1 MNPRRKLRLGELLVE
16 QKLLT
21 PEQLQQAVAYQKQRG
36 GQLGWILVELDL
48 LAEEQILKAL
58 SEQLLLPVIDLRQYT
73 FESETVRL
81 LPESQ
86 SRRHKAIVLRN
97 DGDALVVGMV
107 DPTDIL
113 AYDSMRTLLNKPI
126 KLALVRE
133 SELTQAIDTV
143 YRRTDEIIT
152 LAEQLGAEISQG
164 QFDLAHL
171 SIGGTGADASAAD
184 DAPVV
189 RLLHSM
195 FEDASQVH
203 ASDIH
208 IEPEEHL
215 LRVRQR
221 IDGFLHEQIIDETRI
236 ASALVTR
243 LKLMSGLD
251 ISEKRLPQDGR
262 FNIKVKGVRL
272 DVRLSTMPVQ
282 HGESI
287 VMRLLDQSAGL
298 LSLEESGMPRDLLER
313 FRKLIRRPNGMV
325 LVTGPTGSGKTT
337 TLYGA
342 LNEINVP
349 EHKIITV
356 EDPVEYRLPRI
367 NQVQIHTK
375 IELSFSRVL
384 RSALRQDPDIIMV
397 GEMRDPETAEIGVR
411 AAMTGHLVLSTLH
424 TNDAIST
431 INRLVDMGVAGYMVA
446 TALNAVLAQRLVRRI
461 CDSCAQTY
469 SPTPGERVWLEVNAG
484 SRVASAKLRH
494 GAGCQYCNQ
503 TGYRGRIG
511 IYELLEIDRTLADL
525 LRRADYREFE
535 RVALRQPS
543 FRTLAQCGVDYVVQG
558 ITTVAEVIRVTGLPD
573 EDPAPVSA
581 AVATA

>member
-21 PEQLQQAVAYQKQRG
+21 QEQLQQAVNIQKQRG
-36 GQLGWILVELDL
+36 GQLGWILVELDML
-48 LAEEQILKAL
+48 SEDQILRAL
-58 SEQLLLPVIDLRQYT
+58 SEQLLLPVIDLRQFH
-73 FESETVRL
+73 FESEAVRL
-81 LPESQ
+81 LPEAQ
-86 SRRHKAIVLRN
+86 ARRHKAIVLRN
-97 DGDALVVGMV
+97 DGDALVIGMA

-113 AYDSMRTLLNKPI
+113 AYDRLRAQLNRPI

-133 SELTQAIDTV
+133 SELQQAIDTV

-164 QFDLAHL
+164 QFDLAQ
-171 SIGGTGADASAAD
+171 IGSGADASAAD

-208 IEPEEHL
+208 IEPEENL

-221 IDGFLHEQIIDETRI
+221 IDGFLHEQIIEETRI

-262 FNIKVKGVRL
+262 FNIKVKNTRL

-298 LSLEESGMPRDLLER
+298 LSLEESGMPADILAR
-313 FRKLIRRPNGMV
+313 FRRLIRRPNGMV

-461 CDSCAQTY
+461 CESCAQPY
-469 SPTPGERVWLEVNAG
+469 APTPGEQAWLD
-484 SRVASAKLRH
+484 ASAPGPRVVDARLRH
-494 GAGCQYCNQ
+494 GAGCQYCNH
-503 TGYRGRIG
+503 TGYRGRVG
-511 IYELLEIDRTLADL
+511 VYELLEIDRGLADL
-525 LRRADYREFE
+525 LRRGEFREFE
-535 RVALRQPS
+535 QAARRQPG
-543 FRTLAQCGVDYVVQG
+543 FRTLTQCGVEYVLRGV
-558 ITTVAEVIRVTGLPD
+558 TTVAEVIRVTGMPD
-573 EDPAPVSA
+573 EEA
-581 AVATA
+581 AA

>member
-1 MNPRRKLRLGELLVE
+1 LNPRRKLRLGELLVE

-21 PEQLQQAVAYQKQRG
+21 QEQLQHAVNIQKQRG

-48 LAEEQILKAL
+48 LTEEQILRAL
-58 SEQLLLPVIDLRQYT
+58 SEQLLLPVIDLRQFQ
-73 FESETVRL
+73 FESEAVRL
-81 LPESQ
+81 LPEAQ
-86 SRRHKAIVLRN
+86 ARRHKAIVLRN
-97 DGDALVVGMV
+97 DGDALVVGMA

-113 AYDSMRTLLNKPI
+113 AYDSMRSQLNRPI

-133 SELTQAIDTV
+133 SELQQAIDTV

-164 QFDLAHL
+164 QFDLAQ
-171 SIGGTGADASAAD
+171 IGSGADASAAD

-208 IEPEEHL
+208 IEPEENL

-262 FNIKVKGVRL
+262 FHIKVKNTRL

-298 LSLEESGMPRDLLER
+298 LSLEESGMPEEILAR
-313 FRKLIRRPNGMV
+313 FRRLIRRPNGMV

-461 CDSCAQTY
+461 CESCAQPY
-469 SPTPGERVWLEVNAG
+469 APTPGERAWLDVSSGN
-484 SRVASAKLRH
+484 RVADARLRH
-494 GAGCQYCNQ
+494 GAGCQYCNH
-503 TGYRGRIG
+503 TGYRGRVG
-511 IYELLEIDRTLADL
+511 IYELLEIDRGLADL
-525 LRRADYREFE
+525 LRRGEFREFE
-535 RVALRQPS
+535 RTASRQAG
-543 FRTLAQCGVDYVVQG
+543 FRTLTQCGVEYVLRG
-558 ITTVAEVIRVTGLPD
+558 ITTVAEVIRVTGMPD
-573 EDPAPVSA
+573 DEMAPPSSA
-581 AVATA
+581 AAFTA

>member
-21 PEQLQQAVAYQKQRG
+21 NEQLQQAVNIQKQRG

-48 LAEEQILKAL
+48 LTEEQILRAL
-58 SEQLLLPVIDLRQYT
+58 SEQLLLPVIDLRQFQ
-73 FESETVRL
+73 FESEAVRL
-81 LPESQ
+81 LPEVQ
-86 SRRHKAIVLRN
+86 ARRHKAIVLRN
-97 DGDALVVGMV
+97 DGDALVVGMA

-113 AYDSMRTLLNKPI
+113 AYDSMRSQLNRPI

-133 SELTQAIDTV
+133 SELQQAIDTV

-164 QFDLAHL
+164 QFDLTQ
-171 SIGGTGADASAAD
+171 IGTGADASAAD

-208 IEPEEHL
+208 IEPEENL

-262 FNIKVKGVRL
+262 FNIKVKNTRL

-298 LSLEESGMPRDLLER
+298 LSLEESGMPEDILAR
-313 FRKLIRRPNGMV
+313 FRRLIRRPNGMV

-461 CDSCAQTY
+461 CDSCAQPY
-469 SPTPGERVWLEVNAG
+469 SPTPGERAWLDMSSG
-484 SRVASAKLRH
+484 RRVADAKLRH
-494 GAGCQYCNQ
+494 GAGCQYCNH
-503 TGYRGRIG
+503 TGYRGRVG
-511 IYELLEIDRTLADL
+511 IYELLEIDRGLADL
-525 LRRADYREFE
+525 LRRGEFREFD
-535 RVALRQPS
+535 RVASKQTG
-543 FRTLAQCGVDYVVQG
+543 FRTLTQCGVDYVLRG

-573 EDPAPVSA
+573 EDPAPLFGNA
-581 AVATA
+581 ASTA

>member
-1 MNPRRKLRLGELLVE
+1 VNPRRKLRLGELLVE

-21 PEQLQQAVAYQKQRG
+21 PEQLQQAVTHQRQRG
-36 GQLGWILVELDL
+36 GQLGWILVEMDL
-48 LAEEQILKAL
+48 LTEEQILRAL
-58 SEQLLLPVIDLRQYT
+58 SEQLLLPVMDLRQYQ
-73 FESETVRL
+73 FEAEAVRL
-81 LPESQ
+81 LPEAQ
-86 SRRHKAIVLRN
+86 ARRHKAIVLRN
-97 DGDALVVGMV
+97 DNDGLVVGMV

-113 AYDSMRTLLNKPI
+113 AYDSMRTLLNRPI

-133 SELTQAIDTV
+133 SELVQAIDTV

-164 QFDLAHL
+164 QFDIANL
-171 SIGGTGADASAAD
+171 STTSGGDAGAAD

-189 RLLHSM
+189 RLLHSL
-195 FEDASQVH
+195 FEDAAQVH

-208 IEPEEHL
+208 IEPEENL

-262 FNIKVKGVRL
+262 FHIKVKGTRL

-298 LSLEESGMPRDLLER
+298 LSLSESGMPDDLLKR
-313 FRKLIRRPNGMV
+313 FQRLIRRPNGMV

-397 GEMRDPETAEIGVR
+397 GEMRDAETAEIGVR

-424 TNDAIST
+424 TNDAVST

-461 CDSCAQTY
+461 CDSCAEPYT
-469 SPTPGERVWLEVNAG
+469 PTPGEQVWLEVSAG
-484 SRVASAKLRH
+484 KRVAAAKLRH

-503 TGYRGRIG
+503 TGYRGRVG
-511 IYELLEIDRTLADL
+511 IYELLEIDRGLADL
-525 LRRADYREFE
+525 LRRGEFREFE
-535 RVALRQPS
+535 RAATRQAG
-543 FRTLAQCGVDYVVQG
+543 FRTLTQCGVDYVLRG
-558 ITTVAEVIRVTGLPD
+558 ITTVAEVIRVTGMPD
-573 EDPAPVSA
+573 EDPAPHPASTASA
-581 AVATA
+581 A